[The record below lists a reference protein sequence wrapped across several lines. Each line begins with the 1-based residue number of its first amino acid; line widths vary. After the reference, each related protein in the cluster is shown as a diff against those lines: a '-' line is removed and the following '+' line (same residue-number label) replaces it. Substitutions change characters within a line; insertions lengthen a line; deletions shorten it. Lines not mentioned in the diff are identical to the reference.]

1 MILRASENLVDL
13 RIKQQSFEVRRQPS
27 KSRLSVPDGPA
38 RTMADQRALLD
49 QGTEVRFQRVQDCF
63 GFRTMARV
71 DGPLILLHSRGLT
84 ASSDGAASDNRL
96 LR

>member
-1 MILRASENLVDL
+1 
-13 RIKQQSFEVRRQPS
+13 
-27 KSRLSVPDGPA
+27 
-38 RTMADQRALLD
+38 
-49 QGTEVRFQRVQDCF
+49 
-63 GFRTMARV
+63 MARV